1 MRWKSLGKVENWW
14 NNFPKIAPLFQ
25 SSTGKPSVGGEV
37 ELKVLVEKGRWCWC
51 WCWWRWWSKVGG
63 GVVGGKEVEAEIAET
78 FFVHLLLQVVWGESQ
93 GTRSVKYRK
102 TPSPNIC
109 LKRTAAKRRRTHKR
123 KLRVISYQHFFNEYQ
138 PNTSKVGWK
147 CK

>member
-1 MRWKSLGKVENWW
+1 M
-14 NNFPKIAPLFQ
+14 
-25 SSTGKPSVGGEV
+25 
-37 ELKVLVEKGRWCWC
+37 LVERWSLRF
-51 WCWWRWWSKVGG
+51 WWRRGDGVGVGG
-63 GVVGGKEVEAEIAET
+63 GVGVGVGGGGGGKEVEAEIAET
-78 FFVHLLLQVVWGESQ
+78 YFVHLLLQVVWGESQ

-138 PNTSKVGWK
+138 PNMRLSKV
-147 CK
+147 